1 MQVFLSLI
9 CARVLGFQASNP
21 STQGVDRTE
30 LLRLA
35 KKCLETDYDKSTQA
49 KQQMQGLISKL
60 PPDQQLKMVRDSEQ
74 QIRIAAITVCAPY
87 YRTHVKDWCRA
98 VEESHTEWDRCTF
111 LNTFEANRFNKG
123 DLIAYLTICDG
134 FRYGRHK
141 TENRSVR
148 IATIE
153 SMGRAIVS
161 TKEDLG
167 LVISVLG
174 LYATNDG
181 HKDDRSRAFLA
192 SHNLYK
198 KNKF

>member
-1 MQVFLSLI
+1 MQVILSLI
-9 CARVLGFQASNP
+9 CARVVGFQATKP
-21 STQGVDRTE
+21 PTPGIDRTE

-35 KKCLETDYDKSTQA
+35 KQCLETDYDKSTQA
-49 KQQMQGLISKL
+49 KQQMQRLISKL

-87 YRTHVKDWCRA
+87 YRSHVNEWCRA
-98 VEESHTEWDRCTF
+98 VEESHTDWDRCTF

-123 DLIAYLTICDG
+123 DLIAYLTTCNG
-134 FRYGRHK
+134 FRYGPRK
-141 TENRSVR
+141 AENRSVR
-148 IATIE
+148 IAVIE

-161 TKEDLG
+161 TKEDLD

-174 LYATNDG
+174 LYATDGG
-181 HKDDRSRAFLA
+181 HKDDRTRAFLA
-192 SHNLYK
+192 SHNLYA